1 MSYEKFS
8 KNQEEMIK
16 QMKKA
21 HSQGELLQNIPD
33 DMKKRLNEVMNNEA
47 ELKRI
52 LSSERAKALFN
63 IINEDGDR

>member
-8 KNQEEMIK
+8 RDQEEMIRE
-16 QMKKA
+16 MKKA
-21 HSQGELLQNIPD
+21 HSKGALLQNIPD
-33 DMKKRLNEVMNNEA
+33 DMKKRLNDVMNNEA

-52 LSSERAKALFN
+52 LNSDRAKALFD

>member
-1 MSYEKFS
+1 MSYGNLS
-8 KNQEEMIK
+8 RNQEEMIR

-21 HSQGELLQNIPD
+21 HSKGELLQNIPD
-33 DMKKRLNEVMNNEA
+33 DMKKRLNDVMNNEA

>member
-8 KNQEEMIK
+8 KNQEEMIR

-21 HSQGELLQNIPD
+21 QSQGELLNNIPD
-33 DMKKRLNEVMNNEA
+33 DMKKRLNEIMNNEA

-52 LSSERAKALFN
+52 LSSERAKALFD
-63 IINEDGDR
+63 IIKKDEER

>member
-8 KNQEEMIK
+8 KDQEEMIR

-21 HSQGELLQNIPD
+21 QSQGELLNSIPD
-33 DMKKRLNEVMNNEA
+33 DMKKRLNEIMNNEA

-52 LSSERAKALFN
+52 LSSERAKALYD
-63 IINEDGDR
+63 IIKEDSDR

>member
-1 MSYEKFS
+1 MSYGNLS
-8 KNQEEMIK
+8 RNQEEMIR

-21 HSQGELLQNIPD
+21 HSKEELLQNIPD
-33 DMKKRLNEVMNNEA
+33 DMKKRLNDVMNNEA

>member
-8 KNQEEMIK
+8 KDQEEMIRE
-16 QMKKA
+16 MKKA
-21 HSQGELLQNIPD
+21 HSKGTLLQNIPD
-33 DMKKRLNEVMNNEA
+33 DMKKRLNDVMNNEA

-52 LSSERAKALFN
+52 LTSDRAKALFD

>member
-8 KNQEEMIK
+8 KDQEKMIR

-21 HSQGELLQNIPD
+21 QSQGELLNSIPD
-33 DMKKRLNEVMNNEA
+33 DMKKRLNEIMNNEA

-52 LSSERAKALFN
+52 LSSERAKALFDM
-63 IINEDGDR
+63 IKEDGER